1 MREKE
6 LRLALVCY
14 GGIILA
20 VYMHGVT
27 KEIWHLTRA
36 SRAELDGADPSAGVI
51 QVYRDLLT
59 EMGATCGL
67 KLRVLVDIIAGAS
80 AGGINGVFLSRAIA
94 TGESLEPLTGMWL
107 DKADVTVLLDPDA
120 RPLSRFSK
128 FWAVPIAWL
137 ATRGPKNVIDTTVE
151 RGARA
156 EVRRKLSQFVRARW
170 FQPPFGGPLFS
181 GLLLD
186 AFAAMRA
193 GPKGHV
199 LIPPD
204 QPIDLIVTVTDYAGY
219 AQIMRLNSPT
229 VVEENEHRL
238 LLGFRHAP
246 GGEREL
252 DDVIGLTFAARATAS
267 FPGAF
272 PPFSARE
279 IDRTLE
285 GRGENWPQRDDF
297 LTTKLKGG
305 GVDDRVLIDGSVLSN
320 APFRPAIRALKQRPA
335 RREVDRR
342 FVYIDPKPGQRS
354 FALTGGNEK
363 AELPGFFMTILKA
376 MSDIPREQPIR
387 ESVEAIESISEGIG
401 QMRRILEA
409 MRTEV
414 DERVEAAVDR
424 TFFLDKPTPSRLAA
438 WRAKTQARAV
448 AEGGYAYSVYGH
460 AKLTLVIDEMAR
472 IAAGVSNP
480 SLALNIQ
487 DWRNALWAWAQS
499 EEIDHMHA
507 PRGKDENPKM
517 VAFFRAQDTGYR
529 IRRMRLLAR
538 RLDEVA
544 GLGSGVPQD
553 DAEAV
558 RRAIYQGLGLYLDRE
573 ATEFYKGIALPD
585 GALRAPASVIEAFAA
600 RKGLDL
606 VDTAVDT
613 LLAETLV
620 LLPKGICRQLVKGYL
635 GFPFYDAASLP
646 LLQGEGDGEFDP
658 IKIDRISPED
668 ASRLRAGGAVATLKG
683 IQFNSFGAFFSRSFR
698 ENDYL
703 WGRLHAAERLISIV
717 ASTAPAGHA
726 IPPDRLEALRD
737 RALAAILNEEAGQ
750 LREVAQL
757 IDELQGVL
765 KPERASDP
773 G

>member
-1 MREKE
+1 
-6 LRLALVCY
+6 
-14 GGIILA
+14 
-20 VYMHGVT
+20 
-27 KEIWHLTRA
+27 
-36 SRAELDGADPSAGVI
+36 
-51 QVYRDLLT
+51 
-59 EMGATCGL
+59 
-67 KLRVLVDIIAGAS
+67 
-80 AGGINGVFLSRAIA
+80 
-94 TGESLEPLTGMWL
+94 
-107 DKADVTVLLDPDA
+107 
-120 RPLSRFSK
+120 
-128 FWAVPIAWL
+128 
-137 ATRGPKNVIDTTVE
+137 
-151 RGARA
+151 
-156 EVRRKLSQFVRARW
+156 
-170 FQPPFGGPLFS
+170 
-181 GLLLD
+181 
-186 AFAAMRA
+186 
-193 GPKGHV
+193 
-199 LIPPD
+199 
-204 QPIDLIVTVTDYAGY
+204 
-219 AQIMRLNSPT
+219 
-229 VVEENEHRL
+229 
-238 LLGFRHAP
+238 
-246 GGEREL
+246 
-252 DDVIGLTFAARATAS
+252 
-267 FPGAF
+267 
-272 PPFSARE
+272 
-279 IDRTLE
+279 
-285 GRGENWPQRDDF
+285 
-297 LTTKLKGG
+297 
-305 GVDDRVLIDGSVLSN
+305 
-320 APFRPAIRALKQRPA
+320 
-335 RREVDRR
+335 
-342 FVYIDPKPGQRS
+342 
-354 FALTGGNEK
+354 
-363 AELPGFFMTILKA
+363 
-376 MSDIPREQPIR
+376 
-387 ESVEAIESISEGIG
+387 
-401 QMRRILEA
+401 
-409 MRTEV
+409 
-414 DERVEAAVDR
+414 
-424 TFFLDKPTPSRLAA
+424 
-438 WRAKTQARAV
+438 
-448 AEGGYAYSVYGH
+448 
-460 AKLTLVIDEMAR
+460 MAR
-472 IAAGVSNP
+472 IAAGVSDP

-620 LLPKGICRQLVKGYL
+620 LLPKDICRQLVKGYL

-750 LREVAQL
+750 LREVAPL